1 MVSILLIIVNSLS
14 KQYHR
19 SFSNI
24 NYSSVIEGGHMLK
37 GKMVPVDGN
46 RWLEGK
52 SLLTGACFGEIVRKE
67 KVYV

>member
-1 MVSILLIIVNSLS
+1 MVSILAIIFNSLS
-14 KQYHR
+14 KQFYK

-46 RWLEGK
+46 RWLEGML
-52 SLLTGACFGEIVRKE
+52 LLTSADHFYIVGAYKINA
-67 KVYV
+67 